1 MQLHFTKKLAKHL
14 NQNYCKDTEPFYVK
28 RSFFSDNIA
37 YIINPILNP
46 QLERYQQRTT
56 TLCVPGPPP
65 PDLAHAQCKIYTIF
79 YMEQHQRCVCCESVL
94 LPLQPNYGIGYLAHT
109 AIPPPHYTQHNT
121 HTSGAI
127 PCRRWCKF
135 YIAHAQDLGGGPGS
149 HRGWWCAATTPYF
162 FKSEFSC

>member
-1 MQLHFTKKLAKHL
+1 MIHNITSALIMCISQLKIIHTCKCWLFAFLCKVRENKWKFMQLHFTKKLAKHL

-79 YMEQHQRCVCCESVL
+79 YMEQHQRCVCIVSFLRKCPTAL
-94 LPLQPNYGIGYLAHT
+94 TANYIR
-109 AIPPPHYTQHNT
+109 TQT
-121 HTSGAI
+121 YKI
-127 PCRRWCKF
+127 
-135 YIAHAQDLGGGPGS
+135 
-149 HRGWWCAATTPYF
+149 TTL
-162 FKSEFSC
+162 E